1 MTDKDIL
8 GLPPKTW
15 AIIILSTF
23 LGMSVIFVILPFLL
37 SVILPIVSPDNFKD
51 YKYLV
56 DMLDG
61 VAIVVGIVGT
71 VASIVSILMTLADK
85 KRYNLEKKQTEDL
98 VSSVN
103 ELHKEIR
110 EVDSCVKQTFEH
122 NQKLSLELYKKSII
136 DVNLVAKTSVGVA
149 TDNHSKNWETKASA
163 GEKENDQ

>member
-1 MTDKDIL
+1 
-8 GLPPKTW
+8 
-15 AIIILSTF
+15 
-23 LGMSVIFVILPFLL
+23 
-37 SVILPIVSPDNFKD
+37 
-51 YKYLV
+51 
-56 DMLDG
+56 MLDG

-110 EVDSCVKQTFEH
+110 EVDACVKQTFEH

-136 DVNLVAKTSVGVA
+136 DVNLVANTSVGIA
-149 TDNHSKNWETKASA
+149 TDNHSRNWETKANA